1 MIRVYLDTNVLVMG
15 VLKKDSNSRIVLDL
29 VNEGAIKAVI
39 SDYSIE
45 ELKAVLRR
53 LMHKTDADRRCY
65 FFMKSVS
72 FNPLFEVINYAQHK
86 GKKEIYERHIVEK
99 DLPHLV
105 IAAEEKVDSIIVKD
119 RHFTD
124 QNIVMAL
131 TPKQL
136 LEKMGMRTFD
146 GDL

>member
-15 VLKKDSNSRIVLDL
+15 ILKKDSNSRTVLDL
-29 VNEGAIKAVI
+29 ASEGAIRAVI

-45 ELKAVLRR
+45 ELRAVLRR

-65 FFMKSVS
+65 FFIKSVS
-72 FNPLFEVINYAQHK
+72 LNPFFEVINYEQHI
-86 GKKEIYERHIVEK
+86 GKKEQYQKHIVEK

-124 QNIVMAL
+124 QDVVMAL
-131 TPKQL
+131 TPKRF
-136 LEKMGMRTFD
+136 LENMGLKTLD
-146 GDL
+146 SDL